1 VTGVAA
7 GHETRGQL
15 EKRNLLVEKVQQ
27 VSNTDLLSFI
37 VNILGS

>member
-1 VTGVAA
+1 MTGVAA

-27 VSNTDLLSFI
+27 VSNTYVVSVYGALYL
-37 VNILGS
+37 